1 MLHHDCHRGHL
12 RLHSL
17 LVIPRVVILAFNSN
31 RRECA
36 ESLRFLSF
44 CSSPFIR
51 LGDKRMEE
59 LTAAKKDY
67 EKALEEGVAGIVN
80 CSL

>member
-1 MLHHDCHRGHL
+1 MILTTA
-12 RLHSL
+12 
-17 LVIPRVVILAFNSN
+17 ILAFNSN
-31 RRECA
+31 NRESA
-36 ESLRFLSF
+36 ESPRFLPF
-44 CSSPFIR
+44 CSSPFIW

-59 LTAAKKDY
+59 LTVAKKDY